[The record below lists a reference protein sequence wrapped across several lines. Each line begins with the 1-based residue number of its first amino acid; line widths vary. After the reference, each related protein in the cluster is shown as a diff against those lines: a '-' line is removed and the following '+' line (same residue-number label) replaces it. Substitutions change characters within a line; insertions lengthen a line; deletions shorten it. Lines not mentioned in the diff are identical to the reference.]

1 MNDRV
6 MQFRVGV
13 VVLATAIITGILIV
27 LFGDLPSLVQATYP
41 LKVSFSDAR
50 GVADGTPVRKN
61 GILVGRV
68 ASVQLDERGGVT
80 VVADIDSYVP
90 IYKDEQPRIATTLLG
105 DAEIQLVPGAIKPP
119 RQRVGKDEMLVGAVS
134 RDPFE
139 VFATLE
145 PKLGGALESL
155 AEASESVKKLS
166 TNLDRLLLGQDDRFE
181 KMVRKT
187 DAALDA
193 FNLAMSNIN
202 DVMGDPQARANL
214 KQTVNSLPDVIA
226 DLRNTVK
233 GIGETVDTADR
244 NLRNLEGLTRPL
256 GERGEGMVAQ
266 INQTI
271 GRLDETL
278 QQASMFTRALNESQ
292 GTLGKLV
299 RDPQVYNDLAQAAA
313 NVNRMTRELR
323 PIVDDVRVFTDK
335 IARHPEQLGVKG
347 ALDRRP
353 GLK

>member
-13 VVLATAIITGILIV
+13 MVLATAIIAGILIV

-41 LKVSFSDAR
+41 LKMDFADAR
-50 GVADGTPVRKN
+50 GVSQGTPVRKN

-68 ASVQLDERGGVT
+68 ASVTLNERGGVS

-90 IYKDEQPRIATTLLG
+90 IYKDEQPRISGSLLG
-105 DAEIQLVPGAIKPP
+105 DAEISLVPGRIVPP
-119 RQRVGKDEMLVGAVS
+119 RQRLTKDEVLVGALS

-145 PKLGGALESL
+145 PKFGSTLDAL
-155 AEASESVKKLS
+155 AEASESVTRLS
-166 TNLDRLLLGQDDRFE
+166 GNIDKMFMGEDDKFE
-181 KMVRKT
+181 KMMRKT
-187 DAALDA
+187 EAALDN
-193 FNLAMSNIN
+193 FSLAMNNIN
-202 DVMGDPQARANL
+202 DVMGDPKAREKMKAAIDA
-214 KQTVNSLPDVIA
+214 LPQVLA
-226 DLRNTVK
+226 DLRTTVQ
-233 GIGETVDTADR
+233 GIGTTVDTADR
-244 NLRNLEGLTRPL
+244 NLRNLEGLTKPL
-256 GERGEGMVAQ
+256 GERGEQMVAQ
-266 INQTI
+266 VDRTI

-278 QQASMFTRALNESQ
+278 QQAAMFTKALNESQ

-299 RDPQVYNDLAQAAA
+299 RDPKVYDDLAQAAN
-313 NVNRMTRELR
+313 NVKNLTKELR

-335 IARHPEQLGVKG
+335 IARHPEQLGVRG

>member
-1 MNDRV
+1 MSDRV

-13 VVLATAIITGILIV
+13 VVLATAIITGILVV

-41 LKVSFSDAR
+41 LRMSFSDAR

-68 ASVQLDERGGVT
+68 SGVTLDERGGVS

-90 IYKDEQPRIATTLLG
+90 IYRDEQPRIATTLLG
-105 DAEIQLVPGAIKPP
+105 DAEIQLVPGRIVPP
-119 RQRVGKDEMLVGAVS
+119 RQKVGKEEVLVGAVS

-145 PKLGGALESL
+145 PKMGVALESL
-155 AEASESVKKLS
+155 TQASDAVTKLS
-166 TNLDRLLLGQDDRFE
+166 GNLDRLLLGEDDTFE

-187 DAALDA
+187 EAALDS
-193 FNLAMSNIN
+193 FSLAMDNIN
-202 DVMGDPQARANL
+202 DVMGDPQARAKL
-214 KQTVNSLPDVIA
+214 KETLALLPEVMS
-226 DLRNTVK
+226 DLRTTVQ
-233 GIGETVDTADR
+233 GIGATVDTADR
-244 NLRNLEGLTRPL
+244 NLRNLEGLTKPL

-266 INQTI
+266 VNQTI
-271 GRLDETL
+271 GRLDEVL
-278 QQASMFTRALNESQ
+278 QQAAAFTRALNESQ

-299 RDPQVYNDLAQAAA
+299 RDPKVYDDLAQAAA
-313 NVNRMTRELR
+313 NVNRLTKELR

-347 ALDRRP
+347 ALDRRA

>member
-1 MNDRV
+1 MNDRM

-13 VVLATAIITGILIV
+13 VVLATAIIAGILIV

-41 LKVSFSDAR
+41 LKMSFADAR
-50 GVADGTPVRKN
+50 GVSNGTPVRKN

-68 ASVQLDERGGVT
+68 ADVELDEKGGVS

-105 DAEIQLVPGAIKPP
+105 DAEIQLVPGRIVPP
-119 RQRVGKDEMLVGAVS
+119 RQRIAPNEVLQGAVS

-139 VFATLE
+139 AFATLE
-145 PKLGGALESL
+145 PKLGTALESL
-155 AEASESVKKLS
+155 TEASESVAKLS
-166 TNLDRLLLGQDDRFE
+166 ANLDRLLLGEDDTFS
-181 KMVRKT
+181 KMVQKT
-187 DAALDA
+187 EKALDA
-193 FNLAMSNIN
+193 FSLAMDNIN
-202 DVMGDPQARANL
+202 DVMGDANARANL
-214 KQTVNSLPDVIA
+214 KQTLNGLPEVMN
-226 DLRNTVK
+226 DLRTTVQ
-233 GIGETVDTADR
+233 GIGTTVDTADR

-266 INQTI
+266 VDKTI

-278 QQASMFTRALNESQ
+278 QQAVLFTRALNESE

-299 RDPQVYNDLAQAAA
+299 RDPKVYDDLAQAAA
-313 NVNRMTRELR
+313 NVNNLTKELR

-335 IARHPEQLGVKG
+335 IARHPEQLGVRG

>member
-1 MNDRV
+1 MNDRM

-13 VVLATAIITGILIV
+13 VVLATAIIAGILVV

-41 LKVSFSDAR
+41 LKMSFADAR
-50 GVADGTPVRKN
+50 GVSNGTPVRKN

-68 ASVQLDERGGVT
+68 ADVELDEKGGVS
-80 VVADIDSYVP
+80 VMADIDSYVP

-105 DAEIQLVPGAIKPP
+105 DAEIQLVPGRIVPP
-119 RQRVGKDEMLVGAVS
+119 RQRIAPEEVLVGAVS

-145 PKLGGALESL
+145 PKLGSALESL
-155 AEASESVKKLS
+155 TQASESVTKLS
-166 TNLDRLLLGQDDRFE
+166 ANLDRLLLGDDDTFS
-181 KMVRKT
+181 KMVAKT
-187 DAALDA
+187 EKALDA
-193 FNLAMSNIN
+193 FSLAMDHIN
-202 DVMGDPQARANL
+202 DVMGDANARAKL
-214 KQTVNSLPDVIA
+214 KETLNGLPEVMN
-226 DLRNTVK
+226 DLRTTVQ
-233 GIGETVDTADR
+233 GIGTTVDTADR

-266 INQTI
+266 VDKTI
-271 GRLDETL
+271 GRLDEVL
-278 QQASMFTRALNESQ
+278 QQAVFFTRALNESE

-299 RDPQVYNDLAQAAA
+299 RDPKVYDDLAQAAA
-313 NVNRMTRELR
+313 NVNTLTKELR

-335 IARHPEQLGVKG
+335 IARHPEQLGVRG

>member
-1 MNDRV
+1 
-6 MQFRVGV
+6 
-13 VVLATAIITGILIV
+13 
-27 LFGDLPSLVQATYP
+27 
-41 LKVSFSDAR
+41 
-50 GVADGTPVRKN
+50 
-61 GILVGRV
+61 
-68 ASVQLDERGGVT
+68 
-80 VVADIDSYVP
+80 
-90 IYKDEQPRIATTLLG
+90 
-105 DAEIQLVPGAIKPP
+105 
-119 RQRVGKDEMLVGAVS
+119 VGKDEVLVGAVS

-145 PKLGGALESL
+145 PKLGGAMQSL
-155 AEASESVKKLS
+155 AEASESVKKL
-166 TNLDRLLLGQDDRFE
+166 TDNLDRLLLGEDDKFSS
-181 KMVRKT
+181 MVHKT

-193 FNLAMSNIN
+193 FNLAMANIN

-214 KQTVNSLPDVIA
+214 KQTLNSLPDVIN
-226 DLRNTVK
+226 DLRTTVQ

-244 NLRNLEGLTRPL
+244 NLRNLEGLTKPL

-266 INQTI
+266 IDVTI

-278 QQASMFTRALNESQ
+278 QQASMFTKALNESQ

-299 RDPQVYNDLAQAAA
+299 RDPQVYNDLAQAAG
-313 NVNRMTRELR
+313 NVNRLTRELR

-347 ALDRRP
+347 ALDRRA

>member
-1 MNDRV
+1 VNDRM

-13 VVLATAIITGILIV
+13 VVLATAIIAGILIV

-41 LKVSFSDAR
+41 LKMSFADAR
-50 GVADGTPVRKN
+50 GVSNGTPVRKN

-68 ASVQLDERGGVT
+68 ADVELDEKGGVS

-90 IYKDEQPRIATTLLG
+90 IYKDEQPRIAATLLG
-105 DAEIQLVPGAIKPP
+105 DAEIQLVPGRIVPP
-119 RQRVGKDEMLVGAVS
+119 RQRIAPEEVLVGAVS

-145 PKLGGALESL
+145 PKLGSALESL
-155 AEASESVKKLS
+155 TQASESVTKLS
-166 TNLDRLLLGQDDRFE
+166 ANLDRLLLGEDDTFT
-181 KMVRKT
+181 KMVDKT
-187 DAALDA
+187 EKALDA
-193 FNLAMSNIN
+193 FSLAMDNIN
-202 DVMGDPQARANL
+202 DVMGDANARAKL
-214 KQTVNSLPDVIA
+214 KETLNGLPEVMN
-226 DLRNTVK
+226 DLRTTVQ
-233 GIGETVDTADR
+233 GIGTTVDTADR

-266 INQTI
+266 VDKTI
-271 GRLDETL
+271 GRLDEVL
-278 QQASMFTRALNESQ
+278 QQAVFFTRALNESE

-299 RDPQVYNDLAQAAA
+299 RDPKVYDDLAQAAA
-313 NVNRMTRELR
+313 NVNNLTRELR

-335 IARHPEQLGVKG
+335 IARHPEQLGVRG

>member
-1 MNDRV
+1 MNDRM

-13 VVLATAIITGILIV
+13 VVLATAIIAGILIV

-41 LKVSFSDAR
+41 LKMSFADAR
-50 GVADGTPVRKN
+50 GVSNGTPVRKN

-68 ASVQLDERGGVT
+68 ADVELDEKGGVS

-105 DAEIQLVPGAIKPP
+105 DAEIQLVPGRIVPP
-119 RQRVGKDEMLVGAVS
+119 RQRIAPEEVLVGAVS

-145 PKLGGALESL
+145 PKLGSALESL
-155 AEASESVKKLS
+155 TEASESVSKLS
-166 TNLDRLLLGQDDRFE
+166 ANLDRLLLGEDDTFS
-181 KMVRKT
+181 KMVQKT
-187 DAALDA
+187 EKALDA
-193 FNLAMSNIN
+193 FSLAMDNIN
-202 DVMGDPQARANL
+202 DVMGDANARAKL
-214 KQTVNSLPDVIA
+214 KETLNGLPEVMN
-226 DLRNTVK
+226 DLRTTVQ
-233 GIGETVDTADR
+233 GIGTTVDTADR

-266 INQTI
+266 VDKTI
-271 GRLDETL
+271 GRLDEVL
-278 QQASMFTRALNESQ
+278 QQAVFFTRALNESE

-299 RDPQVYNDLAQAAA
+299 RDPKVYDDLAQAAA
-313 NVNRMTRELR
+313 NVNNLTRELR

-335 IARHPEQLGVKG
+335 IARHPEQLGVRG

>member
-13 VVLATAIITGILIV
+13 MVLATAIIAGILVV

-41 LKVSFSDAR
+41 LKMDFADAR
-50 GVADGTPVRKN
+50 GVSQGTPVRKN

-68 ASVQLDERGGVT
+68 ATVTLNERGGVT

-90 IYKDEQPRIATTLLG
+90 VYKDEQPRIAGTLLG
-105 DAEIQLVPGAIKPP
+105 DAEISLVPGRIVPP
-119 RQRVGKDEMLVGAVS
+119 RQRLAKDDVLTGAVS

-145 PKLGGALESL
+145 PKFGATLDSL
-155 AEASESVKKLS
+155 AEASASVTKLS
-166 TNLDRLLLGQDDRFE
+166 TNLDRMFLGEDDRFE
-181 KMVRKT
+181 NIVRKT
-187 DAALDA
+187 EAALDN
-193 FNLAMSNIN
+193 FSVAMNNIN
-202 DVMGDPQARANL
+202 DVMGDPKAREKMKAAIEA
-214 KQTVNSLPDVIA
+214 LPEVLA
-226 DLRNTVK
+226 DLRTTVQ
-233 GIGETVDTADR
+233 GIGTTVDTADR
-244 NLRNLEGLTRPL
+244 NLRNLEGLTKPL
-256 GERGEGMVAQ
+256 GDRGGEMVAQ
-266 INQTI
+266 IDRTI

-278 QQASMFTRALNESQ
+278 RQAAMFTKALNESQ

-299 RDPQVYNDLAQAAA
+299 RDPQVYNDLAQAAQ
-313 NVNRMTRELR
+313 NVSNLTKDLR

-335 IARHPEQLGVKG
+335 IARHPEQLGVRG

>member
-13 VVLATAIITGILIV
+13 MVLATAIIAGILIV

-41 LKVSFSDAR
+41 LKMDFADAR
-50 GVADGTPVRKN
+50 GVSQGTPVRKN

-68 ASVQLDERGGVT
+68 ATVTLNERGGVT
-80 VVADIDSYVP
+80 VVADVDSYVP
-90 IYKDEQPRIATTLLG
+90 IYKDEQPRIAGTLLG
-105 DAEIQLVPGAIKPP
+105 DAEISLVPGRIVPP
-119 RQRVGKDEMLVGAVS
+119 RQRLGPDEILMGAVS

-145 PKLGGALESL
+145 PKFGATLDSL
-155 AEASESVKKLS
+155 AEASASVTKLS
-166 TNLDRLLLGQDDRFE
+166 TNLDRMFLGEDDKFE

-187 DAALDA
+187 EAALDN
-193 FNLAMSNIN
+193 FSIAMGNIN
-202 DVMGDPQARANL
+202 DVMGDPKAREKMKAAIEA
-214 KQTVNSLPDVIA
+214 LPQVLA
-226 DLRNTVK
+226 DLRTTVQ
-233 GIGETVDTADR
+233 GIGTTVDTADR
-244 NLRNLEGLTRPL
+244 NLRNLEGLTKPL
-256 GERGEGMVAQ
+256 GERGEQMVAQ
-266 INQTI
+266 VDRTI

-278 QQASMFTRALNESQ
+278 KQAAMFTKALNESQ

-299 RDPQVYNDLAQAAA
+299 RDPQVYNDLAQAAQ
-313 NVNRMTRELR
+313 NVSKLTKDLR

-335 IARHPEQLGVKG
+335 IARHPEQLGVRG

>member
-13 VVLATAIITGILIV
+13 MVLATAIIAGILVV

-41 LKVSFSDAR
+41 LKMDFADAR
-50 GVADGTPVRKN
+50 GVSQGTPVRKN

-68 ASVQLDERGGVT
+68 ATVTLNERGGVT

-90 IYKDEQPRIATTLLG
+90 MYTDEQPRIAGTLLG
-105 DAEIQLVPGAIKPP
+105 DAEISLVPGRIVPP
-119 RQRVGKDEMLVGAVS
+119 RQRLAKDEVLTGAIS

-145 PKLGGALESL
+145 PKFGATLDSL
-155 AEASESVKKLS
+155 AEASASVTKLS
-166 TNLDRLLLGQDDRFE
+166 TNLDRMFLGEDDKFE

-187 DAALDA
+187 EAALDNFSIA
-193 FNLAMSNIN
+193 MNNLN
-202 DVMGDPQARANL
+202 DVMGDPKAREKMKAAIEA
-214 KQTVNSLPDVIA
+214 LPEVLA
-226 DLRNTVK
+226 DLRTTVQ
-233 GIGETVDTADR
+233 GIGTTVDTADR
-244 NLRNLEGLTRPL
+244 NLRNLEGLTKPL
-256 GERGEGMVAQ
+256 GDRGGEMVAQ
-266 INQTI
+266 IDRTI

-278 QQASMFTRALNESQ
+278 RQASLFTKALNESQ

-299 RDPQVYNDLAQAAA
+299 RDPQVYNDLAQAAQ
-313 NVNRMTRELR
+313 NVSNLTKDLR

-335 IARHPEQLGVKG
+335 IARHPEQLGVRG

>member
-13 VVLATAIITGILIV
+13 MVLATAIIAGILVV

-41 LKVSFSDAR
+41 LKMDFADAR
-50 GVADGTPVRKN
+50 GVSQGTPVRKN

-68 ASVQLDERGGVT
+68 ATVTLNERGGVT

-90 IYKDEQPRIATTLLG
+90 IYKDEQPRIAGTLLG
-105 DAEIQLVPGAIKPP
+105 DAEISLVPGRIVPP
-119 RQRVGKDEMLVGAVS
+119 RQRLAKEEVLTGAVS

-145 PKLGGALESL
+145 PKFGATLDSL
-155 AEASESVKKLS
+155 AEASASVTKLS
-166 TNLDRLLLGQDDRFE
+166 TNLDRMFLGEDDKFE
-181 KMVRKT
+181 NMVRKT
-187 DAALDA
+187 EAALDN
-193 FNLAMSNIN
+193 FSVAMNNIN
-202 DVMGDPQARANL
+202 DVMGDPKAREKMKAAIEA
-214 KQTVNSLPDVIA
+214 LPEVLA
-226 DLRNTVK
+226 DLRTTVQ
-233 GIGETVDTADR
+233 GIGTTVDTADR
-244 NLRNLEGLTRPL
+244 NLRNLEGLTKPL
-256 GERGEGMVAQ
+256 GDRGGEMVAQ
-266 INQTI
+266 IDRTI

-278 QQASMFTRALNESQ
+278 RQAALFTKALNESQ

-299 RDPQVYNDLAQAAA
+299 RDPQVYNDLAQAAQ
-313 NVNRMTRELR
+313 NVSKLTKDLR

-335 IARHPEQLGVKG
+335 IARHPEQLGVRG
-347 ALDRRP
+347 ALDRRA